1 MDIVEEEINRGV
13 LPSGEHVLNLGKDQ
27 LKVTLS
33 ERIVFATVSIGT
45 LLLFYITKKISYNEP
60 DVLVMLMRNQ

>member
-1 MDIVEEEINRGV
+1 MDIVVEEINRGV

-27 LKVTLS
+27 LEVTLS